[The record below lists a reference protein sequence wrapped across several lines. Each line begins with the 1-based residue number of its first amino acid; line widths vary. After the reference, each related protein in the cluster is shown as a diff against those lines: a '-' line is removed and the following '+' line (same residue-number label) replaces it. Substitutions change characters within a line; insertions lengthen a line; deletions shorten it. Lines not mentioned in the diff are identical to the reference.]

1 MGQVAG
7 SQATN
12 PTSSIKTT
20 SPASSSNS
28 TKLIYLGTPGGVIRH
43 PSNSRLGSP
52 SETGISNLPR
62 RSVMH
67 NDASGMGNPNG
78 WYWNDGSGGSRSKS
92 SNLPDMGYSGYRE
105 GGFSNS
111 KTSDNPRMDK
121 APQYT
126 SPNIIGGKAD
136 NRGGSDVVRGL
147 GGVNDETFGQS
158 SRTNDN
164 PNGYSSLHEKTNE
177 LKNAIIDNLKR
188 HVSLPLPIHN

>member
-1 MGQVAG
+1 
-7 SQATN
+7 
-12 PTSSIKTT
+12 
-20 SPASSSNS
+20 
-28 TKLIYLGTPGGVIRH
+28 
-43 PSNSRLGSP
+43 
-52 SETGISNLPR
+52 
-62 RSVMH
+62 MH
-67 NDASGMGNPNG
+67 NDATGMGNSNS
-78 WYWNDGSGGSRSKS
+78 WYWNGGSGSSSRSKS

-136 NRGGSDVVRGL
+136 NRG
-147 GGVNDETFGQS
+147 VNDETFSQS